1 MPNILICMKA
11 VPTTAQV
18 QTDGEFRLKRD
29 GTDLQWN
36 VADESALEVALQMKG
51 PSGSV
56 TVLTMGPKKLSAPLK
71 ELLMRGADRA
81 VLLTDPL
88 LAGADTIATAKALSK
103 AVAALGEF
111 DLILC
116 GRRAMDGE
124 TGQVPAMLAAAL
136 GIPCVSNV
144 ESIGQEAGQ
153 WLLRRRLESETVEL
167 QYACPLVASVCE
179 YSYVLRLP
187 GVMSMRRARDKQVE
201 EITAQQIG
209 LAPQEC
215 GLKGSFTKVIK
226 MDTKFPGLRKGPKET
241 DIQKGAAQ
249 LITLLREVEK

>member
-1 MPNILICMKA
+1 MKA
-11 VPTTAQV
+11 VPVTAQV
-18 QTDGEFRLKRD
+18 QTDGEFRLKRE

-36 VADESALEVALQMKG
+36 IADESALEAALQLKG
-51 PSGSV
+51 ATGSV

-88 LAGADTIATAKALSK
+88 LAGADTIATARALSK
-103 AVAALGEF
+103 AMAVLGAF

-124 TGQVPAMLAAAL
+124 TGQVPAMVAAAL

-144 ESIGQEAGQ
+144 ESVQREGDQ
-153 WLLRRRLESETVEL
+153 WTLRRRLESETITL
-167 QYACPLVASVCE
+167 QYPCPLVASICE

-201 EITAQQIG
+201 ELTAQSID
-209 LAPQEC
+209 LATEEC
-215 GLKGSFTKVIK
+215 GLKGSLTKVIQ

-241 DIQKGAAQ
+241 DLQAGTAKLVA
-249 LITLLREVEK
+249 LLREVEQ